1 MGRGSHQLKED
12 QAIHGHQLRPNL
24 LPIEHNYSNKKHND
38 VLINPYS

>member
-1 MGRGSHQLKED
+1 MGQDSHRLKVN
-12 QAIHGHQLRPNL
+12 QAIPGHQQRPNL